1 MTELELGPLEM
12 QVLGLLGA
20 SSPQSVHDLQAA
32 LEKAGSDLAYT
43 TVMTV
48 LVRLHEKGL
57 VVRTKEGRR
66 FLYAPAKRAPSV
78 ARGIVARLQKTLFH
92 QDRTKPIL
100 ALLDDAQLSRAELEV
115 LRRTIDDKL
124 KAKKP

>member
-1 MTELELGPLEM
+1 M

-20 SSPQSVHDLQAA
+20 SSPQSVQDLQTS
-32 LEKAGSDLAYT
+32 LEKSGSALAYT

-66 FLYAPAKRAPSV
+66 FLYSPAKRAPSV

-92 QDRTKPIL
+92 QDRAKPIL
-100 ALLDDAQLSRAELEV
+100 ALLDDTQLSRTELEE
-115 LRRTIDDKL
+115 LRRKIDDKL
-124 KAKKP
+124 KEKKR